1 MLLWEALKAR
11 AKAEG
16 REASTGETVAEVVG
30 RLPFD
35 RRCAALT
42 KNGKRCRGKIR
53 EGREWCVFHDPEVA
67 AKRKPAPTPEN
78 VRRHRRLAHLP
89 DGYLRKL
96 TNHRAVGNA
105 LDRIYREIR
114 LGIVT
119 PEMGRVLFGILTRLM
134 DTGLLEDAA
143 RIKVVQRT
151 KAGRMR
157 PKVEELLTR
166 TERGAWRDAITNV
179 PANVL
184 EGKPHS
190 PPLTPSTDPLPAPI
204 KMPTDRSGDRSTDR
218 AIDRAEDRILKLPK
232 QAVS

>member
-11 AKAEG
+11 AKSEG

-53 EGREWCVFHDPEVA
+53 DGREWCVFHDPEVA
-67 AKRKPAPTPEN
+67 AKRKPVPTPEN
-78 VRRHRRLAHLP
+78 VKRHRRLAHLP

-134 DTGLLEDAA
+134 DAGLLEDAA
-143 RIKVVQRT
+143 RIKKVQLT
-151 KAGRMR
+151 KAGRLR
-157 PKVEELLTR
+157 PKVEDLLTR
-166 TERGAWRDAITNV
+166 DERNLWRDAIADV

-184 EGKPHS
+184 EGKPQS
-190 PPLTPSTDPLPAPI
+190 PPLTRSAEPLPAPI
-204 KMPTDRSGDRSTDR
+204 KMPMERTTDR
-218 AIDRAEDRILKLPK
+218 AEERILKLPK

>member
-11 AKAEG
+11 TEAEPRDAAAAG
-16 REASTGETVAEVVG
+16 TVAAAVG

-35 RRCAALT
+35 RRCAAIA

-53 EGREWCVFHDPEVA
+53 EGREWCVFHDPEVTTR
-67 AKRKPAPTPEN
+67 RKPEPAPES

-134 DTGLLEDAA
+134 DAGLLDDAA
-143 RIKVVQRT
+143 RIKKVQRT
-151 KAGRMR
+151 KAGRLR
-157 PKVEELLTR
+157 PKVEDLLTR
-166 TERGAWRDAITNV
+166 AERNLWRDAIADA

-184 EGKPHS
+184 EGKPVTS
-190 PPLTPSTDPLPAPI
+190 PLTRSAEPLPAPI
-204 KMPTDRSGDRSTDR
+204 KMPSERVP
-218 AIDRAEDRILKLPK
+218 DRAEDRILKLPK